1 MVHGLLSIHIIFFSL
16 LFLWVSYKLL
26 VYSNGPLKTFTIS
39 NFFMLKYLI
48 FAFIGSVLYN
58 VVFFNLESNYG
69 MYDDL
74 GYVFNIWLYCSLGL
88 VLVPLG
94 MLIANLF
101 FKLNFNQLNR
111 NFFKTPLK
119 FFKVNIGVQLSI
131 ILVLVISFFSLLI
144 YRMKVGELPIL
155 NLFSGANEAALAL
168 MRSDAGNNFSGK
180 LHWFKFLIGASS
192 KFMLIILFFNKRRNF
207 LWKSLFTICLFYV
220 FFISVMNLNKAPIID
235 LLLLLFVSGVVQKKR
250 INFKLIIGLAAVVFS
265 ILILM
270 YVFFMGQS
278 DKNLLVILKIIFHR
292 VFVSQ
297 IAPFYWYQDLQ
308 SSIGFL
314 MGSTFPNPGGF
325 LPFENFPITTKV
337 YAHAYP
343 QKVATGIVGSLP
355 TAFFADWWI
364 NFGTIGAIFSM
375 LLFGFILQFFDLLFK
390 SYVTLKQSIIPI
402 SYYIYLMFFMS
413 QYVGTSFVGILFDF
427 ELVLVTILALFLYF
441 ISIFKFKSTQ

>member
-297 IAPFYWYQDLQ
+297 IAPFYWYHANDTTFNPNGEIGFFNYNFTMDSIGWINCDYFYNSTDPLTGVNVILPDDHNGSNTLIFIYYSDINSVANMHDYDNDSNFDLGSGYSTPVGMDITFVTISEIDSIFYYNLTNTTLTNNHVEEINSLTPVSEEDLQ
-308 SSIGFL
+308 TIID
-314 MGSTFPNPGGF
+314 N
-325 LPFENFPITTKV
+325 LP
-337 YAHAYP
+337 
-343 QKVATGIVGSLP
+343 
-355 TAFFADWWI
+355 
-364 NFGTIGAIFSM
+364 
-375 LLFGFILQFFDLLFK
+375 
-390 SYVTLKQSIIPI
+390 
-402 SYYIYLMFFMS
+402 
-413 QYVGTSFVGILFDF
+413 
-427 ELVLVTILALFLYF
+427 
-441 ISIFKFKSTQ
+441 